1 MKKLKAKDCNYDISF
16 LEEKIHIVRDVLDYL
31 DENGTYCDK
40 PEDIAYFMN
49 KANDNTTSK
58 KDFGFLMYLIGMKH
72 SIAIVEKIKE
82 RDMMNMLS
90 NLDLSKSIKGEA

>member
-31 DENGTYCDK
+31 DDNGIYCDK
-40 PEDIAYFMN
+40 PKDIAYFMN
-49 KANDNTTSK
+49 KANDNTTNK

-72 SIAIVEKIKE
+72 SIAIQEKNRE
-82 RDMMNMLS
+82 EDMMNMLE
-90 NLDLSKSIKGEA
+90 NLDLSQSIKGEA